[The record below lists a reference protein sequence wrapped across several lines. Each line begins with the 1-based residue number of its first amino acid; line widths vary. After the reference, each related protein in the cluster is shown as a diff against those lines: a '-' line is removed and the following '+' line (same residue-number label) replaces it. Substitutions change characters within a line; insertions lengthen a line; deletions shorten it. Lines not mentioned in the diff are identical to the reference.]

1 MTEHDILDA
10 IGDIDPAYLEEAK
23 RIPAKRKIK
32 WVGFGALAA
41 CFLIFLIFPFGYH
54 HYFKMTPENDYAPKD
69 YRRCC
74 VYYEQDGALYYI
86 EKDVQGGDA
95 EMFEIWARTNG
106 VTEAFDLCDISFEI
120 TQGDNGSFDVVI
132 TVPALFTYY
141 LEHGNGAL
149 RMDSLKRTIASFCE
163 IDIAE
168 LSIVYL

>member
-1 MTEHDILDA
+1 M
-10 IGDIDPAYLEEAK
+10 
-23 RIPAKRKIK
+23 
-32 WVGFGALAA
+32 
-41 CFLIFLIFPFGYH
+41 
-54 HYFKMTPENDYAPKD
+54 
-69 YRRCC
+69 
-74 VYYEQDGALYYI
+74 YYV

-120 TQGDNGSFDVVI
+120 TQGDNGSFNVVI